1 MTKTMI
7 LTLAA
12 ATALTAGAA
21 AAQPYGYGYGRGDD
35 NGWMAP
41 EQREQMLDRRIDQG
55 ARSGQLTR
63 SEVFR
68 LRTEL
73 QRITYLEDRYSRN
86 GLSRWE
92 MADLDRRFDALQAQI
107 RFERR
112 DDDRRYGY
120 NTYVQPRIYEY
131 PRY

>member
-1 MTKTMI
+1 MMKTMI

-21 AAQPYGYGYGRGDD
+21 AAQPYGYGYGRQGND
-35 NGWMAP
+35 WMAP

-63 SEVFR
+63 NEVFR

-86 GLSRWE
+86 GLSGWE
-92 MADLDRRFDALQAQI
+92 RADLDRRFDALQAQL
-107 RFERR
+107 RLERR
-112 DDDRRYGY
+112 DGDRRYGY
-120 NTYVQPRIYEY
+120 NEY